1 MQSSVQQALRS
12 LIDIRKRILLKQG
25 FDNLKSSYLSNEQI
39 DEEEYSLNS
48 ILETDVRNFDLLK

>member
-12 LIDIRKRILLKQG
+12 VIDIRKRILLKQG